1 MEKKEEGEIR
11 CSYVYYI
18 FLSGNPP
25 INKNTKKKKE
35 EKKTFYIKQ
44 NVSRTKVDSLS
55 LISSSPLFIY
65 LGCHNL
71 AESASFSFKYGPF
84 A

>member
-25 INKNTKKKKE
+25 INKNTKKRKRKE
-35 EKKTFYIKQ
+35 NLLYKTKREQ
-44 NVSRTKVDSLS
+44 N
-55 LISSSPLFIY
+55 
-65 LGCHNL
+65 
-71 AESASFSFKYGPF
+71 
-84 A
+84 